1 MIRTI
6 LLLAASLL
14 TVGAAAAFAAPKV
27 SKPTPATKEE
37 IAKYA
42 TAKATITTKFGT
54 VVVKFF
60 PDLAPLHKDPVHLQW
75 KMFPA
80 MAVNPAFSDQ
90 VAKAVPRRDAPVLF
104 LCRSGQRSRDAAIAL
119 TQRGYTRCYNITD
132 GFEGPP
138 DASGHRGTVA
148 GWKVAGLPWKQP

>member
-1 MIRTI
+1 MNQSSYAGDVTPDEAWRLLKSDPDATLVDVRTD
-6 LLLAASLL
+6 AEWSY
-14 TVGAAAAFAAPKV
+14 VG
-27 SKPTPATKEE
+27 
-37 IAKYA
+37 
-42 TAKATITTKFGT
+42 G
-54 VVVKFF
+54 

>member
-1 MIRTI
+1 MNQSSYAGDVSPDEAWRLLKSDPAAVLVDVRTD
-6 LLLAASLL
+6 AEWSY
-14 TVGAAAAFAAPKV
+14 VG
-27 SKPTPATKEE
+27 
-37 IAKYA
+37 
-42 TAKATITTKFGT
+42 G
-54 VVVKFF
+54 
-60 PDLAPLHKDPVHLQW
+60 PDLAPLHKDSIRLQW

-80 MAVNPAFSDQ
+80 MAVNPAFPDQ
-90 VAKAVPRRDAPVLF
+90 VAQAVPGRDAPVLF

>member
-1 MIRTI
+1 MNQSSYAGDVTPDEAWRLLKNDPDAALVDVRTD
-6 LLLAASLL
+6 AEWSY
-14 TVGAAAAFAAPKV
+14 VG
-27 SKPTPATKEE
+27 
-37 IAKYA
+37 
-42 TAKATITTKFGT
+42 G
-54 VVVKFF
+54 
-60 PDLAPLHKDPVHLQW
+60 PDLAPLNKDLVHLQW
-75 KMFPA
+75 KMFPG

-90 VAKAVPRRDAPVLF
+90 VAKAVPSRDAPILF
-104 LCRSGQRSRDAAIAL
+104 LCRSGQRSRDTAIAL